1 MPKVHIWC
9 PRASS
14 SAVALRDALIDNGT
28 LCYKSR
34 IGPESIRRMV
44 RRVEPDDLWVNWGP
58 PTIARILCKQLN
70 AIKAYANKADQLI
83 KLAEAG
89 VLVPEVFV
97 TPGEGRIGRS
107 ANHQGGTDLL
117 RGGGRDYYTQRLN
130 ITREFRVHVF
140 NGLSIRAGMKVP
152 RTENPHPWIRSYD
165 SGWKLD
171 YGRDSNVQV
180 TNAVRTIAK
189 QAVAALK
196 LDFGAVDVGLVG
208 NRPVVLEVNLAPGLD
223 EGPSVDAYVRHIL
236 QSANQQPTT

>member
-28 LCYKSR
+28 LCYKSKANQADNVR
-34 IGPESIRRMV
+34 IPRML
-44 RRVEPDDLWVNWGP
+44 RRVEPNDLWINWGP
-58 PTIARILCKQLN
+58 PSDFTPNCKQLN
-70 AIKAYANKADQLI
+70 ATKTYTNKADQLI

-89 VLVPEVFV
+89 VLVPEVY
-97 TPGEGRIGRS
+97 TGPGEGRIGRS

-117 RGGGRDYYTQRLN
+117 RGGGRDYYTQKLN

-165 SGWKLD
+165 GGWKLD
-171 YGRDSNVQV
+171 YGHNSNAHV
-180 TNAVRTIAK
+180 TNAIRTIAK

-236 QSANQQPTT
+236 QCVPTR